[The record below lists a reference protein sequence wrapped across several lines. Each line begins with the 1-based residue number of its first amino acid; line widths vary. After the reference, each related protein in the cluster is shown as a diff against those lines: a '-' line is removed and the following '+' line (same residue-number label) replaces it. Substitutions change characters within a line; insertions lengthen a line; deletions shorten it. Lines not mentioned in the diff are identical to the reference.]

1 MPICHCGGS
10 DILRGLIRSF
20 YKAVI
25 QRCEAPKY
33 LVNKRSFAIAQLCIQ
48 AHTSSLRCGGSL
60 CKDDNV
66 ASLCKDDMR
75 RHCEELATKQST
87 RLKRILQDC
96 FVVSDYSGCSRS
108 NVRLQLT
115 GWGTSCHGAL
125 PKIRARNDE
134 KYLLSTP
141 LPKIRPQNDKK
152 KAAFTLAEVLI
163 TLGVIGIVAAM
174 TMPMIVENTK
184 KQQTVV
190 QLKKSY
196 SILSQAVALS
206 ELENGSCDYWDYTLP
221 VDQFVKKYLTKF
233 LEIRETRVSDSGQNY
248 KYLNGS
254 PCAEALCT
262 EASYVISV
270 ADGTNFVVS
279 RCYWLDNGRV
289 VLIDINGD
297 KQPNTLGKDVFSFAI
312 QPGVK
317 VSPFGYGTFGL
328 AGAPDIGDGEEL
340 SGAQYFGKYDRDV
353 LLGGDTYACSNG
365 NRGFWCAALILSDGW
380 EIRDDYPW

>member
-10 DILRGLIRSF
+10 GVLQGLIRRF

-33 LVNKRSFAIAQLCIQ
+33 LVNKRSFTFVQDDIKRHSEGIARRI
-48 AHTSSLRCGGSL
+48 SLKKRAFA
-60 CKDDNV
+60 NV
-66 ASLCKDDMR
+66 
-75 RHCEELATKQST
+75 
-87 RLKRILQDC
+87 QD
-96 FVVSDYSGCSRS
+96 
-108 NVRLQLT
+108 
-115 GWGTSCHGAL
+115 
-125 PKIRARNDE
+125 
-134 KYLLSTP
+134 
-141 LPKIRPQNDKK
+141 DKK

-163 TLGVIGIVAAM
+163 TLGIIGVVAAM

-196 SILSQAVALS
+196 SVLSQAIKLS

-328 AGAPDIGDGEEL
+328 AGAPDIGDGAEL